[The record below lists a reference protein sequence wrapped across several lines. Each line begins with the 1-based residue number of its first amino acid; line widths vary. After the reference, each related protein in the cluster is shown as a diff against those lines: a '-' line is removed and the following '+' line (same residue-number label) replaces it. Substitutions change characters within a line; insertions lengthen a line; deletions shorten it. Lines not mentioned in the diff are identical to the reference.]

1 MMNKVLVN
9 AITGLR
15 VLLTVAIVSVI
26 MMQGK
31 HLVPITILFVLI
43 GLSDFIDGKLARK
56 LGVATKNGAIFDV
69 IADLFYITS
78 TTGILIYR
86 GMMPGW
92 FLLVI
97 GGKFLEFLL
106 TSNYMKTHS
115 KSEDVFISDKLGRG
129 VAIMFYGMPYVSLVA
144 YGIVPIL
151 CSIIAILSTCS
162 SFHRVRSCL
171 SFVISSKKATDLAQ
185 YY

>member
-15 VLLTVAIVSVI
+15 VLLTLAIIYVI
-26 MMQGK
+26 MMQEK
-31 HLVPITILFVLI
+31 QLILITILFILI

-56 LGVATKNGAIFDV
+56 LCAVSKNGAIFDV
-69 IADLFYITS
+69 VADLFYIIS
-78 TTGILIYR
+78 TTGVLIYR

-106 TSNYMKTHS
+106 TSRYLKKYSN
-115 KSEDVFISDKLGRG
+115 SEDVFISDKLGRG
-129 VAIMFYGMPYVSLVA
+129 VAIMFYGMPYISILA
-144 YGIVPIL
+144 DGIVPIL
-151 CSIIAILSTCS
+151 CTIIALLSILSSAQRVKSCFSIVS
-162 SFHRVRSCL
+162 SC
-171 SFVISSKKATDLAQ
+171 KKTADLAN